1 MLLLDIYK
9 DNIYEDVTE
18 DVDTRFDT
26 SNYELDKPL
35 PKRKNKR
42 VIGLMKNQLCGKV
55 TTKFVGLRIKT
66 YGYSIDDVGED
77 KNQKVQKSES

>member
-18 DVDTRFDT
+18 DVDTRYDT

-42 VIGLMKNQLCGKV
+42 VIGLMKN
-55 TTKFVGLRIKT
+55 
-66 YGYSIDDVGED
+66 
-77 KNQKVQKSES
+77 

>member
-1 MLLLDIYK
+1 MDIYK
-9 DNIYEDVTE
+9 GNIYEDVTE

-55 TTKFVGLRIKT
+55 ITKFVGLRIKT
-66 YGYSIDDVGED
+66 CSYLIDDVGED